1 MKAWTKYHIMTVSP
15 TCAVMTICA
24 VIIMKSAHAKEF
36 FKKYALKFIALLLIA
51 LEVFK
56 QINSFSEGAY
66 RLYSLPFHYCSLFLY
81 LLPLHAFYRGKLK
94 AKINTV
100 TLAISS
106 SLFLMM
112 LIMPGGVYDGDQ
124 ISAFFT
130 DPLCLHTVVFHSL
143 VCLYL
148 AIALFTGE
156 FSELSRHSL
165 MTVAAFTLFYSV
177 VAGALAY
184 SLETN
189 FHNFYY
195 CIITEFENI
204 RQTLIDSIGAAG
216 QIIYMSAVAFLTVC
230 YSVVSFIPAR
240 IVAHTIASRKKD
252 ADIKNRGSV

>member
-1 MKAWTKYHIMTVSP
+1 MTVSP
-15 TCAVMTICA
+15 TCAFMALCA
-24 VIIMKSAHAKEF
+24 LIVLKSARMKEF
-36 FKKYALKFIALLLIA
+36 FKKYSLKFIALLLIA
-51 LEVFK
+51 LEIFK

-106 SLFLMM
+106 SLFFMM
-112 LIMPGGVYDGDQ
+112 IIMPGGVYDGDQ

-156 FSELSRHSL
+156 FSELSKHSVII
-165 MTVAAFTLFYSV
+165 VAAFTLCYSAI
-177 VAGALAY
+177 AGALAY

-204 RQTLIDSIGAAG
+204 RLALIDRIGTAG
-216 QIIYMSAVAFLTVC
+216 QLVYMIAVALLTVV

-240 IVAHTIASRKKD
+240 IAVRLIESKKKGD
-252 ADIKNRGSV
+252 ADTVNASLV